1 MGGQDHGK
9 GRALGVGEVRF
20 TGEITPDTKLVRYE
34 IDMKRV
40 RRGRLILG
48 SADGRVYAD
57 DVKIY
62 TAKDMRVGLVDKLG
76 LKD

>member
-1 MGGQDHGK
+1 
-9 GRALGVGEVRF
+9 
-20 TGEITPDTKLVRYE
+20 VRYE

-48 SADGRVYAD
+48 IADGRVYAD
-57 DVKIY
+57 EDKIY

-76 LKD
+76 LKT